1 MIKATKI
8 EELIVEA
15 QNNMKKSQDL
25 MGKEIFQK
33 RFKPVFEGYIT
44 ALCTILELS
53 EDEKTEKIKG
63 K

>member
-8 EELIVEA
+8 EELIVKA